1 MPLSRFHP
9 VIADWFR
16 GRFGLLTDVQV
27 QSWPAIVS
35 GADVLI
41 AAPTGSGK
49 TLAAFLSCID
59 SLFKQS
65 LAGGLEDRTQVL
77 YVSPLKALSNDIQ
90 KNLQQP
96 LDEIANAALAARLPT
111 PNIRIAVRTGDTPT
125 RDRQLM
131 LRRPPHILIT
141 TPESFYLL
149 LTAEKS
155 RRMLRDVHTV
165 IVDEIHAVASNKR
178 GAHLALSLERLE
190 AVTLTRPVRIGLSA
204 TQRPI
209 ETIARFLSPPSG
221 CQIID
226 IGHRREMD
234 LAVEIPKDELG
245 AVATNA
251 IWSDIY
257 NRVADLV
264 REHRSTLVFVNTRR
278 LAERVAHNL
287 GECLRESLG
296 THVVAAH
303 HGSLSRQIRLSAEER
318 LKQGETRVVVAT
330 ASLELGIDVGTVDLV
345 CQIGSP
351 RAIAV
356 CLQRIG
362 RSGHWVGAKPKGRL
376 FATTRDE
383 LIECA
388 ALARAI
394 RAGLL
399 DRIEIP
405 PAPLDI
411 LAQQIVAEVSAQEWQ
426 EDALFALCR
435 RAYPYRDLDQRDFD
449 DVVRMLADGIATNRG
464 RGHAYLHHDR
474 INRRIRARRGA
485 RLAAITSGG
494 AIPDTF
500 SYAVVAEPV
509 GTQVGSVDEDFAVE
523 SLAGDIILLG
533 NSSWRILGVE
543 TGKVRVEDA
552 HGAPP
557 TVPFWRGEAPSRTAE
572 LSAEVA
578 IIRDELSRHLTTA
591 NEAINWLQAECGLDR
606 RGAEQATTYVAAGRS
621 VLGAVPTQQTI
632 IAERFFDEGGGMQL
646 VLHAP
651 FGGRLNRAWGLAL
664 RKRFCA
670 TFNLELQAAATDEG
684 IVISLGERHSFP
696 LASIFGFLRSENV
709 REVLTKTILTA
720 PMFISRWRWNA
731 TRALALLRFAH
742 GRRVAPQIQR
752 MRAED
757 LLAAVFP
764 AATACLD
771 NQQPGRDDIAVPN
784 HPLVK
789 ETLRDCLTEAMD
801 LQGLTALLQRI
812 ERGEIRCLAVDT
824 PAPSPFCHE
833 ILNANPYAFLDD
845 APLEERRA
853 RAVEMRRSLPP
864 ELAGDIGALDPAAI
878 AEVAEES
885 WPVVRDPDELHDA
898 LLTLV
903 WMPEALTSN
912 WEAFLPSL
920 VQTGRVAI
928 VTLPESYRT
937 TAGWVATERVALV
950 HVVFPD
956 AAFKP
961 AQKSQASETTPAP
974 EDVFRTIIQGWM
986 ESTGPTTVEE
996 LSCKL
1001 HLPIQ
1006 NVGTAL
1012 LQMEADGQVLR
1023 GRFRKECSGEEWCDR
1038 RLLAR
1043 IHRLTIGRLRQKIEP
1058 VTAADFMRFLFQWQ
1072 HVAPGSRLHGEAGLL
1087 EIIRQVSGFEA
1098 AASSW
1103 ERHLLPLRVAKYT
1116 PDLLDRLCLS
1126 GAVAWGRLSPHPR
1139 LEDDLDP
1146 ARSRRIVPTSVAPI
1160 SLFPREDMP
1169 WFLGAFGQRE
1179 LALSSIAQD
1188 IARFLRERGAS
1199 FFADMVKSTHHLPS
1213 EVKDGLWELAAA
1225 GIVTAD
1231 GFDNLRAL
1239 LDPRRRAGQGR
1250 ERERRPRHSV
1260 GRWSLL
1266 RAGTPETATTDA
1278 LAAEAVESVARQLL
1292 QRYGVVFRD
1301 LLERESLPLAWRD
1314 LLVQYRR
1321 MELRGQVRGGRFVS
1335 GFTGEQFALPEA
1347 VEALRAMRR
1356 VQAKGRAPQIIKIS
1370 AADPLNLVGIILPG
1384 DRVAAHSSNH
1394 IVFRDGIP
1402 VRSGSIR
1409 DVGRFENLLSGLA
1422 EQNLHGIAQATIDDS
1437 DSQSVG
1443 EKAPVLNLAG
1453 VPEGSRA
1460 EAMRRLP
1467 IVQEAIAIQES
1478 RKNITT
1484 RLAALAAQHE
1494 ISSHSLYG
1502 WMQAYRD
1509 KSLPGLI
1516 PGWGKLRGRF
1526 WSIAPELQEFIK
1538 AEYLRSKQLT
1548 PAELHR
1554 RAQKYCAHNQ
1564 IRCPSVNTIAKFLHT
1579 HQRKQR
1585 PE

>member
-9 VIADWFR
+9 IIADWFR
-16 GRFGLLTDVQV
+16 GRFGSPTDVQTL
-27 QSWPAIVS
+27 SWPAIAS

-49 TLAAFLSCID
+49 TLAAFLSCLD
-59 SLFKQS
+59 NLFKQA
-65 LAGGLEDRTQVL
+65 LAGELEDRTQVL
-77 YVSPLKALSNDIQ
+77 YLSPLKALNNDVQ

-96 LDEIANAALAARLPT
+96 LTEIANAALTAGSPA
-111 PNIRIAVRTGDTPT
+111 PNIRVSVRTGDTSAWN
-125 RDRQLM
+125 RQLM
-131 LRRPPHILIT
+131 LRQPPHILIT
-141 TPESFYLL
+141 TPESLYLL

-155 RRMLRDVHTV
+155 RGILRDVRTV
-165 IVDEIHAVASNKR
+165 IVDEIHAVAPNKR

-190 AVTLTRPVRIGLSA
+190 AMARTRPVRIGLSA

-209 ETIARFLSPPSG
+209 ETIAKFLCPSST
-221 CQIID
+221 CQVID

-234 LAVEIPKDELG
+234 LAVEVPKDELS
-245 AVATNA
+245 AVASNA
-251 IWSDIY
+251 IWSDVY
-257 NRVADLV
+257 DRAADLV

-278 LAERVAHNL
+278 QAERLAHNL
-287 GECLRESLG
+287 SERLADSLG

-303 HGSLSRQIRLSAEER
+303 HGSLSRQLRLSAEER
-318 LKQGETRVVVAT
+318 LKHGETRVVVAT
-330 ASLELGIDVGTVDLV
+330 ASLELGIDVGTVDLA

-351 RAIAV
+351 RAIAT

-362 RSGHWVGAKPKGRL
+362 RSGHWVGTRPKGRL

-388 ALARAI
+388 ALVRAI

-399 DRIEIP
+399 DRIEVP
-405 PAPLDI
+405 LAPLDI
-411 LAQQIVAEVSAQEWQ
+411 LAQQIVAEVSAQDWQ
-426 EDALFALCR
+426 EDDLFALCR
-435 RAYPYRDLDQRDFD
+435 RAYPYRGLDRRDFD

-464 RGHAYLHHDR
+464 RGRAYLHHDR

-494 AIPDTF
+494 TIPDTF
-500 SYAVVAEPV
+500 SYAVIAEPA

-533 NSSWRILGVE
+533 NSSWRIRGVE

-578 IIRDELSRHLTTA
+578 AIRKELDRLIGSESEGDH
-591 NEAINWLQAECGLDR
+591 EPAIHWLQAECGLDR
-606 RGAEQATTYVAAGRS
+606 RGAEQAVAYVAAGRS

-670 TFNLELQAAATDEG
+670 TFDLELQAAATDEG

-696 LASIFGFLRSENV
+696 LTSIFGFLRGETV
-709 REVLTKTILTA
+709 GEVLTKAVLAA
-720 PMFISRWRWNA
+720 PMFMSRWRWNA
-731 TRALALLRFAH
+731 TRALALLRFAN

-771 NQQPGRDDIAVPN
+771 NQPAGRDDIAVPD
-784 HPLVK
+784 HPLVR

-801 LQGLTALLQRI
+801 LQGLTVLLQQI
-812 ERGEIRCLAVDT
+812 ERGEIQCLAVDT

-864 ELAGDIGALDPAAI
+864 DLAGDLGALDPSAI

-903 WMPEALTSN
+903 WVPEELGAVWKIYL
-912 WEAFLPSL
+912 APLI
-920 VQTGRVAI
+920 QAGRASVVEGI
-928 VTLPESYRT
+928 R
-937 TAGWVATERVALV
+937 GWVATERVNMVYA
-950 HVVFPD
+950 VFPEATFAPAVKFETLPERED
-956 AAFKP
+956 AI
-961 AQKSQASETTPAP
+961 
-974 EDVFRTIIQGWM
+974 RTIVQGWM
-986 ESTGPTTVEE
+986 EGTGPTTVGE
-996 LSCKL
+996 LADKL
-1001 HLPIQ
+1001 HLPVPDV
-1006 NVGTAL
+1006 NGAL
-1012 LQMEADGQVLR
+1012 LRLEAEGQVLR
-1023 GRFRKECSGEEWCDR
+1023 GNFRKSAQGEEWCDR

-1043 IHRLTIGRLRQKIEP
+1043 IHRLTIGRLRREIEP

-1072 HVAPGSRLHGEAGLL
+1072 HVAPGSRLHGEAGLQ
-1087 EIIRQVSGFEA
+1087 EIIRQLSGFEA
-1098 AASSW
+1098 AASAW

-1126 GAVAWGRLSPHPR
+1126 GAVAWGRLSPPSGWEGAPPKAAPLPHP
-1139 LEDDLDP
+1139 LPPDVI
-1146 ARSRRIVPTSVAPI
+1146 RSRRVLPTSVAPV
-1160 SLFPREDMP
+1160 SLFPREDMV
-1169 WFLGAFGQRE
+1169 WLLGAFGQRE
-1179 LALSSIAQD
+1179 LAFGSIAQD

-1199 FFADMVKSTHHLPS
+1199 FFADMVKGTHHLPS
-1213 EVKDGLWELAAA
+1213 EVEDGLWELAAG

-1266 RAGTPETATTDA
+1266 RAGHPGTATTDA
-1278 LAAEAVESVARQLL
+1278 PTAEVVESAARQLL
-1292 QRYGVVFRD
+1292 RRHGVVFRD
-1301 LLERESLPLAWRD
+1301 LLARESLSFAWRD
-1314 LLVQYRR
+1314 LLLQYRR
-1321 MELRGQVRGGRFVS
+1321 MELRGEIRGGRFVS

-1347 VEALRAMRR
+1347 VETLRAMRR
-1356 VQAKGRAPQIIKIS
+1356 VPMKGRDPQVVKIS

-1384 DRVAAHSSNH
+1384 SRITAVPSTYV
-1394 IVFRDGIP
+1394 VFRDGIP
-1402 VRSGSIR
+1402 IRSGPVR
-1409 DVGRFENLLSGLA
+1409 DPDRSDVPTMSRPKEGRA
-1422 EQNLHGIAQATIDDS
+1422 
-1437 DSQSVG
+1437 
-1443 EKAPVLNLAG
+1443 
-1453 VPEGSRA
+1453 R
-1460 EAMRRLP
+1460 
-1467 IVQEAIAIQES
+1467 
-1478 RKNITT
+1478 
-1484 RLAALAAQHE
+1484 
-1494 ISSHSLYG
+1494 
-1502 WMQAYRD
+1502 
-1509 KSLPGLI
+1509 
-1516 PGWGKLRGRF
+1516 
-1526 WSIAPELQEFIK
+1526 
-1538 AEYLRSKQLT
+1538 
-1548 PAELHR
+1548 
-1554 RAQKYCAHNQ
+1554 
-1564 IRCPSVNTIAKFLHT
+1564 
-1579 HQRKQR
+1579 
-1585 PE
+1585 